1 MQLLGLLDYYERFE
15 VDDHRGVPLS
25 DADVKSARC
34 EQLQALQRKAFSME
48 SLQDFALSNLAAV
61 DTPTALTSHFS
72 RLQPPQLA
80 EIASSLGV
88 VHSNEQASCLPPP
101 NRTPPQPSP
110 AQPQPQPLPQ
120 PPLPRPRALPSAC
133 PAPVE

>member
-1 MQLLGLLDYYERFE
+1 
-15 VDDHRGVPLS
+15 
-25 DADVKSARC
+25 
-34 EQLQALQRKAFSME
+34 ME

-88 VHSNEQASCLPPP
+88 VHSNEQASRARASNP
-101 NRTPPQPSP
+101 NPDPDPDH
-110 AQPQPQPLPQ
+110 
-120 PPLPRPRALPSAC
+120 
-133 PAPVE
+133 